1 MKPLHKALI
10 YFYVWIQVWLTTSIK
25 KGDILYNKLYKNVAS
40 RVTERLKT
48 KDLRKLGNILKSGLL
63 FQNGVFSMFITNSS
77 KIWKFVKNDSGC
89 TLWNP
94 LQPIPVRFKWRHFY
108 SKNLSPFQ
116 RRHSSFVAIRI
127 VGLVI
132 RSKRLTYSKIPQKTE
147 NLSKMIQEALFGS
160 FYSRCQIVSSKDTF
174 L

>member
-1 MKPLHKALI
+1 MKPLRKALI

-63 FQNGVFSMFITNSS
+63 FQNGVFSMLTTNSS
-77 KIWKFVKNDSGC
+77 KNWKFVKNDSGC
-89 TLWNP
+89 TLWNF

-108 SKNLSPFQ
+108 SKSLSPFQ
-116 RRHSSFVAIRI
+116 RRHSSFVPIRTA
-127 VGLVI
+127 GLVI
-132 RSKRLTYSKIPQKTE
+132 RSKVWPILKFLKKAE